1 MTRIG
6 IIGLGFMGRRWARA
20 VAEHPTAELAVA
32 CDVDQALAR
41 ETAHTFGGSWSAEP
55 ETTAADPTLHGVAI
69 CTPEH
74 LHEHLAVAAI
84 TAGHAVMVEKPIAHD
99 LGAAERIRAAAHRAD
114 VPVLVGHILRFE
126 PRYAAMSAAIAQG
139 RIGRVQAI
147 RSERIGVLGDQQV
160 LQGRTSIPL
169 YYGVHELDLARW
181 YAGDVDSVAAFRSR
195 GVLQRAGYDVDDLY
209 SLTLRFTSGAHGTSM
224 LGWSQPTAT
233 AVPGL
238 SGFTVIG
245 EDGYLRVD
253 QGGNGL
259 TAFDSSG
266 AFPLDTWY
274 APDVHGLT
282 RGALAIEADH
292 FVRVVRGE
300 SDPLCTAA
308 HGTEALRASLAAE
321 RAAALGRVVATAE
334 VTG

>member
-1 MTRIG
+1 MARIG
-6 IIGLGFMGRRWARA
+6 VIGLGFMGGRWARA
-20 VAEHPTAELAVA
+20 VAEHSKAELAVV
-32 CDVDQALAR
+32 CDVDDRLAR
-41 ETAHTFGGSWSAEP
+41 ETAQTFGGSWSADP
-55 ETTAADPTLHGVAI
+55 EATAADSTLHGVAI
-69 CTPEH
+69 CTPEN
-74 LHEHLAVAAI
+74 LHEQLAVTAI

-99 LGAAERIRAAAHRAD
+99 IGAAERIRAAAHAAD

-126 PRYAAMSAAIAQG
+126 PRYAAVSTAIAQG
-139 RIGRVQAI
+139 RIGAVQAI
-147 RSERIGVLGDQQV
+147 RSERVGVLGDQQV
-160 LQGRTSIPL
+160 LKGRTSVPL

-181 YAGDVDSVAAFRSR
+181 YAGGIDCVAAFRSR
-195 GVLQRAGYDVDDLY
+195 GVLHTAGYDVEDLY
-209 SLTLRFTSGAHGTSM
+209 SLSLRFTSGAHGTSM

-253 QGGNGL
+253 QGSNGL
-259 TAFDSSG
+259 TAFDTSG

-292 FVRVVRGE
+292 FVRVVCAE
-300 SDPLCTAA
+300 TDPLCTATD
-308 HGTEALRASLAAE
+308 GTEALRASLAAE
-321 RAAALGRVVATAE
+321 RAAALGRIVDIAE
-334 VTG
+334 VMA